1 MTKMK
6 VKITLEYEKEVDLP
20 DKELWKVYQHSEWV
34 AEVVKALERLD
45 YMRVHVK
52 VEKLVEPG
60 SDEWVEEMKKIGRNN
75 DNAEND

>member
-20 DKELWKVYQHSEWV
+20 DKELWQVYRHTEWV

-45 YMRVHVK
+45 YAHFHVR
-52 VEKLVEPG
+52 VEKVDEVEG
-60 SDEWVEEMKKIGRNN
+60 
-75 DNAEND
+75 END